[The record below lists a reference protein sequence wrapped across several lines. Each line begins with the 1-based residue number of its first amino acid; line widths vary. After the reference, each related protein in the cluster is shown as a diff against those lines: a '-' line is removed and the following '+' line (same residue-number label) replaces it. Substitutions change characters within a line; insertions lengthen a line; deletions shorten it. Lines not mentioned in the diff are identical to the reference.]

1 MPKAKKEE
9 LFDFET
15 GIQELENIL
24 EKISNANTTLQ
35 ESIELY
41 AKAADLINSCNET
54 LQKAQIQIDEIGQ
67 KLVVSE
73 DNDDI

>member
-9 LFDFET
+9 LFNFET
-15 GIQELENIL
+15 GMEELETIL
-24 EKISNANTTLQ
+24 EKISSPDTSLQ
-35 ESIELY
+35 ESIDLY

-67 KLVVSE
+67 KLISRE
-73 DNDDI
+73 DKDDI